1 VPKLSQKN
9 RQRKQ
14 KTNQMDTESKR
25 LTMYYNGIYTYIET
39 EIVFDDATPEQ
50 VWEVFADF
58 ASWPRWCTF
67 MTFLEAPLAVGKR
80 CGVVCKLSQGPMKTS
95 THWPMVEKFDAG
107 RELLWRDF
115 NALIAP
121 FWHGCHWFRFA
132 PTPCGRGTRLRHGTR
147 QMGLAMP
154 ALWDAMVSTE
164 LGYHAFN
171 NELAAE
177 VKRRQCASAA
187 TGAAA
192 AAAAA
197 TSTAAGGPAA
207 AAVARATGKKA
218 AAGAL
223 AGGRHASAAA
233 AAAAAAKKPAAVV
246 DAGFKSPPTP
256 RSQV

>member
-1 VPKLSQKN
+1 
-9 RQRKQ
+9 
-14 KTNQMDTESKR
+14 MDAESKR
-25 LTMYYNGIYTYIET
+25 LSLYYNGLYTYIET

-58 ASWPRWCTF
+58 ASWRRWCTF
-67 MTFLEAPLAVGKR
+67 MTFLEPPSAVGKR
-80 CGVVCKLSQGPMKTS
+80 CGVVCKLSQGAMKAS

-107 RELLWRDF
+107 RELMWRDF

-177 VKRRQCASAA
+177 VKRRRCASASAA

-197 TSTAAGGPAA
+197 SGK
-207 AAVARATGKKA
+207 VGKKA

-233 AAAAAAKKPAAVV
+233 AATAKKAAVVV
-246 DAGFKSPPTP
+246 DAGFKSPLIAAD
-256 RSQV
+256 R